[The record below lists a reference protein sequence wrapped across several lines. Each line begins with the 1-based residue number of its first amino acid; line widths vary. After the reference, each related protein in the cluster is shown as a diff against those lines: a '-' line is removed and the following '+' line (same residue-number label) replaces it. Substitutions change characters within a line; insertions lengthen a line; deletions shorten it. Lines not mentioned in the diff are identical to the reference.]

1 MRVAMF
7 SRFPADADQPK
18 GGVESATV
26 GIARGLG
33 TRADVDLH
41 IVTLEK
47 GRNDDA
53 VEDCGFATVHRLA
66 GGRLPMI
73 VDVFNGPGRRKVDRY
88 IRGLNPDVVHF
99 QETYGFGGPVKGV
112 PTVFTVHGFDSLNLV
127 TERQYLWYLR
137 APLWRLAEK
146 KGISSHR
153 HLVSIAPYVTEQL
166 RELGLSAE
174 IVSIPNAISREFFSV
189 PDATVPGRVLFA
201 GWINPRKNLAT
212 AISAVSRLVQL
223 GKDVTL
229 HAAGDFVDRD
239 YTEKVR
245 RLIAESGLG
254 ERVKLLG
261 RVSQERLRQELA
273 EAAVFLLPSLQ
284 ENAPMAIA
292 EAMAAGVPVVTSNVC
307 GMPTMVDEGRTGFLV
322 EPRNIGQVAER
333 VEAVIG
339 DPGRRQQMS
348 AEARRHALETWH
360 PDAVVEQTLALY
372 RRIAGEAR
380 TGAAVTP
387 VAGQERA

>member
-212 AISAVSRLVQL
+212 AISAASAATTVLPDPTSPCTRRSMGTGRARSAAISSITRCWAPVSWKPRLSRNARCNT
-223 GKDVTL
+223 GSGCS
-229 HAAGDFVDRD
+229 ARAPSAWAW
-239 YTEKVR
+239 R
-245 RLIAESGLG
+245 RS
-254 ERVKLLG
+254 
-261 RVSQERLRQELA
+261 SNRLRWWA
-273 EAAVFLLPSLQ
+273 SSSSKASR
-284 ENAPMAIA
+284 
-292 EAMAAGVPVVTSNVC
+292 C
-307 GMPTMVDEGRTGFLV
+307 
-322 EPRNIGQVAER
+322 
-333 VEAVIG
+333 
-339 DPGRRQQMS
+339 
-348 AEARRHALETWH
+348 W
-360 PDAVVEQTLALY
+360 
-372 RRIAGEAR
+372 
-380 TGAAVTP
+380 
-387 VAGQERA
+387 